1 MQFNTFPFL
10 FYFLPAFLAVYYIA
24 PRKLRAAVLT
34 LSSLVFYWFA
44 VGGNLSAVGLLV
56 IFTLTGYFVDLAAG
70 SWGGRTM
77 AGISVAFFGAAL
89 AFLKLYRGGA
99 LLAAGMSFYIF
110 QLIAYTVDARRRG
123 EPVERNFFRYFGAVL
138 MFPKL
143 LAGPIAESEALQ
155 KRLARAGAKKVTFHM
170 GLQELI
176 LGLGLKVLLAD
187 RVGVVWGR
195 ATVLGLEGVSTPFA
209 WLALVSFCMK
219 LYFDFYGYSL
229 MAVGLGH
236 MVGVHLPMNFLEP
249 YSAKTVSE
257 FFRRWHASLGR
268 WFREYV
274 YIPLGGNRRGM
285 ARTILNLALVWA
297 LTGLW
302 HGVKGGYLLWAGL
315 LFLLIANERLWM
327 RKHLEKTR
335 VLCHVYTVA
344 AIVLTWAAFA
354 AGSWG
359 GALSFY
365 ARLFGVGP
373 GAGSLDD
380 FLYWGRIAAPVMI
393 AGAFFMTPVPKKL
406 WLRVKDKKWADALLF
421 CLFWVCVY
429 FMATSSGDPFVYF
442 NF

>member
-10 FYFLPAFLAVYYIA
+10 FYFLPAFLAVYYLA

-34 LSSLVFYWFA
+34 LASLVFYWFA
-44 VGGNLSAVGLLV
+44 SGESASAVVVLLLL
-56 IFTLTGYFVDLAAG
+56 TLTGYLVNLAAG
-70 SWGGRTM
+70 APGGR
-77 AGISVAFFGAAL
+77 AVAVFGVAFFTLSL
-89 AFLKLYRGGA
+89 AFFKLYRGGA
-99 LLAAGMSFYIF
+99 LLFAGMSFYTF
-110 QLIAYTVDARRRG
+110 QLIAYTVDAKRRG
-123 EPVERNFFRYFGAVL
+123 EPVERNFFRYLGGVI

-143 LAGPIAESEALQ
+143 LSGPIAESIDLQ
-155 KRLARAGAKKVTFHM
+155 KRLRREGAPKVTFHM
-170 GLQELI
+170 GLQQLI

-195 ATVLGLEGVSTPFA
+195 ASLMGLDGVSTPFA
-209 WLALVSFCMK
+209 WLALISFCMK

-249 YSAKTVSE
+249 YSSKTVSE

-274 YIPLGGNRRGM
+274 YIPMGGNRRGM
-285 ARTILNLALVWA
+285 ARTILNLAVVWA
-297 LTGLW
+297 MTGVW
-302 HGVKGGYLLWAGL
+302 HGIGGGYLLWAGL

-327 RKHLEKTR
+327 RKYLEKTH

-344 AIVLTWAAFA
+344 VIVLTWGAFA

-359 GALSFY
+359 GTVSLYS
-365 ARLFGVGP
+365 RLFGIGP
-373 GAGSLDD
+373 GAASADD
-380 FLYWGRIAAPVMI
+380 FLYWGRIAAPMLA
-393 AGAFFMTPVPKKL
+393 AGAFFMTPIPKTL
-406 WLRVKDKKWADALLF
+406 WLRVKDKRWADVLLF
-421 CLFWVCVY
+421 GLFWVCVY
-429 FMATSSGDPFVYF
+429 FMATSASDPFVYF